1 MAAKYKD
8 AALQYSRDVL
18 EGKIKTGKEVVLACA
33 RFQKDLQREDLEL
46 HTKEPDLVIGIIE
59 RTMVHKQGED
69 LDGRPLMNTPLKLQ
83 PWQIFIVYNLVG
95 FYYKGTNERRYKE
108 AFIFIPRKNG
118 KTTFVAALAWGLAI
132 LERKSGATIYIVA
145 ASLQQACQPFKFII
159 HSHHITSPC
168 GNPSITRVTARSN
181 QFVTEFFFGKKAK
194 KIAVF
199 LVIKQIENGRNLP
212 YT

>member
-1 MAAKYKD
+1 
-8 AALQYSRDVL
+8 
-18 EGKIKTGKEVVLACA
+18 
-33 RFQKDLQREDLEL
+33 DLEL

-69 LDGRPLMNTPLKLQ
+69 LDGQPLMNTPLKLQ

-118 KTTFVAALAWGLAI
+118 KTTFIAALAWGLAI

-145 ASLQQACQPFKFII
+145 ASQKQACQSFDFII
-159 HSHHITSPC
+159 HSL
-168 GNPSITRVTARSN
+168 R
-181 QFVTEFFFGKKAK
+181 AK
-194 KIAVF
+194 GM
-199 LVIKQIENGRNLP
+199 IEDF
-212 YT
+212 